1 MGAASAGLMEM
12 TNTDI
17 LFFFDKSP
25 ASLPLYEAF
34 EERVLAEIE
43 GVRIKVQKTQISFAN
58 RRNFAFVSLL
68 PVRRAGNRPEAYIT
82 VTFGLAHR
90 VDSPRIDAAVEPY
103 PGRWTHHVL
112 VASAE
117 EIDGE
122 LMGWVK
128 EAAAF
133 SRGKR

>member
-1 MGAASAGLMEM
+1 MNA
-12 TNTDI
+12 DI
-17 LFFFDKSP
+17 LFFFDKLP
-25 ASLPLYEAF
+25 AALPLYEAF
-34 EERVLAEIE
+34 ERQVLAEVD

-58 RRNFAFVSLL
+58 RRNFAFASLL
-68 PVRRAGNRPEAYIT
+68 PVRKAVNRPEAYIT

-103 PGRWTHHVL
+103 PNRGTHHVL

-133 SRGKR
+133 SGAKR